1 MAWLRRLSLR
11 SRLILIGTA
20 GLAVGL
26 LLGGL
31 LLVAMLHY
39 VLIRSVDDGAH
50 GTATD
55 VAALVQAG
63 APTDPVPTSGTQY
76 VQVLDAQDRIR
87 AASIGA
93 DHLVPLL
100 SGLPDSTQRTC
111 PRRMAGRRDSC
122 RRLSCCLR
130 HSLHLSS
137 ESEAPSCRLS
147 RKRRQLV

>member
-1 MAWLRRLSLR
+1 
-11 SRLILIGTA
+11 
-20 GLAVGL
+20 
-26 LLGGL
+26 
-31 LLVAMLHY
+31 MLHY

-100 SGLPDSTQRTC
+100 HGRDLDRAK
-111 PRRMAGRRDSC
+111 AGRVVVVGGDRVGITGN
-122 RRLSCCLR
+122 LR
-130 HSLHLSS
+130 VVGQPVSS
-137 ESEAPSCRLS
+137 GGTVLVAAPDHD
-147 RKRRQLV
+147 VM